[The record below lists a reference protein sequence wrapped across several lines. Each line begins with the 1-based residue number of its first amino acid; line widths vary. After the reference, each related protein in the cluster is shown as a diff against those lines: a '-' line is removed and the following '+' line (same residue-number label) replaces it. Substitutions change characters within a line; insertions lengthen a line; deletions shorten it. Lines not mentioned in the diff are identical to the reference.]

1 MAMVAVSP
9 TPCTNHFRHMEITSK
24 QAVCRAV
31 FGVING
37 VQDVPVS
44 AHRIAG
50 IAATLLMACDAQHL
64 DLSQVIESTRRV
76 LKDAEVYAPANLR
89 AAQDYVRNEL

>member
-1 MAMVAVSP
+1 M
-9 TPCTNHFRHMEITSK
+9 TITSK
-24 QAVCRAV
+24 QAVCNAV

-37 VQDVPVS
+37 VQTEPVP

-50 IAATLLMACDAQHL
+50 IASTLILACREQRL
-64 DLSQVIESTRRV
+64 DLSEVLQQAERV